1 MECGLYFTDQR
12 CIVSRHRWQPNHFGG
27 RIQGTTHR
35 HTEGSLSVVTW
46 FCETDQG
53 QTEVLSV
60 PGSVRQEFLFVFH
73 CNYGHILHRFQAKT
87 RYWSKNDTFYRTILY
102 IARTML
108 IMLLK
113 NVYLSVCPFVC
124 HRRYFET
131 AKRIMKLLLNI
142 GLPHHS
148 SFSIPNGM
156 QYSDGKSLTWAPNA
170 IGYKNRD
177 FQPTSHFILKMI
189 QNTPIVSIECE

>member
-1 MECGLYFTDQR
+1 MAFILLTNVVLLADTGDNRTILADGYREPRTDTR
-12 CIVSRHRWQPNHFGG
+12 KDLCPWLR
-27 RIQGTTHR
+27 
-35 HTEGSLSVVTW
+35 GSVRRTR
-46 FCETDQG
+46 
-53 QTEVLSV
+53 EVLSV